1 MSTIVESPA
10 AALRRHLSSQGRT
23 TLGVGA
29 HVCRPEDARHAGRVT
44 STVCGSEV
52 LLSLRVRWY
61 DSGWLEDLEPHELV
75 MVPC

>member
-10 AALRRHLSSQGRT
+10 AA
-23 TLGVGA
+23 
-29 HVCRPEDARHAGRVT
+29 RVT

-52 LLSLRVRWY
+52 LLSLRVRWD